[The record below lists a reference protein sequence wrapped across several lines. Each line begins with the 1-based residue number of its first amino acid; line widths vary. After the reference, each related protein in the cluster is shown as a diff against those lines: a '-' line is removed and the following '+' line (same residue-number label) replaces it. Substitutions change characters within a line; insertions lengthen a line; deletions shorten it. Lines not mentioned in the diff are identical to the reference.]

1 MPVPALV
8 TPPVP
13 AWSSTTKRVPKP
25 IPASAALPHAP
36 IIDRLSTLS
45 LESTVSAVGKEALL
59 KRADLYRD
67 QARDKEAER
76 DAALKQRRTAQSG
89 SRVSEAFLLAM
100 DARKADALAKTLHGK
115 AERRYYLAHNE
126 DAGKTPAVLGGAAAT
141 GPTIDVHR
149 LFLAEAIRK
158 TEDALCD
165 AIRERQPEL
174 RVIVG
179 RGSHS
184 KGGKAVLRPA
194 LKAEMEKQGLSA
206 QVDTKNEGVLILTW
220 PT

>member
-1 MPVPALV
+1 MLGGF
-8 TPPVP
+8 
-13 AWSSTTKRVPKP
+13 WLTT
-25 IPASAALPHAP
+25 
-36 IIDRLSTLS
+36 
-45 LESTVSAVGKEALL
+45 
-59 KRADLYRD
+59 
-67 QARDKEAER
+67 
-76 DAALKQRRTAQSG
+76 
-89 SRVSEAFLLAM
+89 FF
-100 DARKADALAKTLHGK
+100 
-115 AERRYYLAHNE
+115 LAHNE

-194 LKAEMEKQGLSA
+194 LKAEMEKCVSFRFFL
-206 QVDTKNEGVLILTW
+206 QVVLNADA
-220 PT
+220 